1 MNKTNVNQYE
11 YSNFSQ
17 NGEDGII
24 EFLTSNLIKNNKFF
38 VEIGSGNGLENN
50 STNLVLN
57 NWEGIVLD
65 GVSNIKMYNN
75 LLKIISS
82 KKKILTI
89 GTYLNLSNVKKL
101 IEILADK
108 NISFF
113 SLDIDSIDFYIM
125 KEILENGIQPKILC
139 LEYNSFLGKEAITVQ
154 YHEIFNHR
162 LLDKKRGLYFGV
174 SINAW
179 KELLS
184 RYNYNFICVDS
195 SGVNSFFVLD
205 KSLKLDVND
214 IVGENFIYNKSWV
227 NKFGLSGKVL
237 ENDLLT
243 EFKDKLINVSELLK

>member
-24 EFLTSNLIKNNKFF
+24 EFLTSNLIENNKFF

-65 GVSNIKMYNN
+65 GVSNIKLYNN

-139 LEYNSFLGKEAITVQ
+139 LEITLFLEKS
-154 YHEIFNHR
+154 YHSS
-162 LLDKKRGLYFGV
+162 V
-174 SINAW
+174 S
-179 KELLS
+179 
-184 RYNYNFICVDS
+184 
-195 SGVNSFFVLD
+195 
-205 KSLKLDVND
+205 
-214 IVGENFIYNKSWV
+214 
-227 NKFGLSGKVL
+227 
-237 ENDLLT
+237 
-243 EFKDKLINVSELLK
+243 